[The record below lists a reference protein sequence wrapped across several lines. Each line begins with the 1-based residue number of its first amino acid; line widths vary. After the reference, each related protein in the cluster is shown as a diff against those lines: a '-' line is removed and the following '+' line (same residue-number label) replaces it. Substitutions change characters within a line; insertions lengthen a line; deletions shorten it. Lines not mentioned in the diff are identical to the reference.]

1 MSEDLRR
8 FNRFPPKGIFLPS
21 ILDIYSK
28 MKILLEAVRWL
39 KRLQTIRAPLAP
51 AAGSFIPAKCVMRLE
66 NTFCCFPSPQQ
77 RTAAAAPSQW
87 RRTAA
92 ALRRRRQPEAA
103 AAPCMASYIAVHR
116 KTLCSPI
123 FVFFSSHIIIFRW
136 QALQFGFVPSQPS
149 CQSRILYASNTTNQ
163 PFA

>member
-66 NTFCCFPSPQQ
+66 NTFCCFPSPQCML
-77 RTAAAAPSQW
+77 P
-87 RRTAA
+87 
-92 ALRRRRQPEAA
+92 ALF
-103 AAPCMASYIAVHR
+103 
-116 KTLCSPI
+116 CSVDCYSRVTQ
-123 FVFFSSHIIIFRW
+123 VFQIR
-136 QALQFGFVPSQPS
+136 LQTS
-149 CQSRILYASNTTNQ
+149 
-163 PFA
+163 